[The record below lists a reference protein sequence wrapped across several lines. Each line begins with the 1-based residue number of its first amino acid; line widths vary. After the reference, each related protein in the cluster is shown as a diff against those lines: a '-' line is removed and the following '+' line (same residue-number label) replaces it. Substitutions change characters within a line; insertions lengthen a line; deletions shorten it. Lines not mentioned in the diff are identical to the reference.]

1 MAFIS
6 TLVVGSFQQV
16 QLQTHV
22 GTKGINI
29 WGEAQLKTPQHCI
42 GKPHPARFL
51 FHVTLQ

>member
-6 TLVVGSFQQV
+6 TVVVGSFQQV

-29 WGEAQLKTPQHCI
+29 LRGGSLKLPQHCI
-42 GKPHPARFL
+42 GKLHPARLL